1 VTVSGDG
8 APHGTVRILPGG
20 QIVGHFGGRRV
31 TTRLPGSGS
40 AARAAAV
47 RAALSSWPTGYRA
60 VDRTERLR

>member
-1 VTVSGDG
+1 
-8 APHGTVRILPGG
+8 VRILPGG
-20 QIVGHFGGRRV
+20 QIVGRFGGRRV

-47 RAALSSWPTGYRA
+47 RAALAPWPTGYRA